1 MPRHVA
7 DIHGVLSLIRAT
19 HEGAKSSSKN
29 ELTALLD
36 RAASQNP
43 LISPRRGSPALSLS
57 LSLSRARARSLAVR
71 FFSAPRKRA
80 RRGTR
85 YIGRRPALNR
95 KERGFSEGGGKREDP
110 LRPLPPA
117 FGPFRRVIS

>member
-57 LSLSRARARSLAVR
+57 LSLSLARARARSLSVFSPRRGNERDAARVTSVAVR
-71 FFSAPRKRA
+71 
-80 RRGTR
+80 
-85 YIGRRPALNR
+85 L
-95 KERGFSEGGGKREDP
+95 
-110 LRPLPPA
+110 
-117 FGPFRRVIS
+117 